1 MKYNTIKLNDIANS
15 ENGINISIWC
25 QGCPHHCKG
34 CFNKETWDFN
44 KGIEYTEE
52 TFKYICENINNY
64 GVKRN
69 LSILGGEALCEQ
81 NVLGVIDLCKKFK
94 ERYPNKK
101 ILLWT
106 GYTYEKLS
114 LEQQYVLQYIDI
126 LVDGKF
132 EIDKKDISLKM
143 RGSSNQRIINVKE
156 SLKQNKIVEIN

>member
-1 MKYNTIKLNDIANS
+1 MAISVSIFS
-15 ENGINISIWC
+15 NIDK
-25 QGCPHHCKG
+25 H
-34 CFNKETWDFN
+34 N
-44 KGIEYTEE
+44 
-52 TFKYICENINNY
+52 
-64 GVKRN
+64 VKRN

-143 RGSSNQRIINVKE
+143 RGSSNQRVINVKE
-156 SLKQNKIVEIN
+156 TLKQNKIVEIY

>member
-1 MKYNTIKLNDIANS
+1 MFSSQELVEYIFS
-15 ENGINISIWC
+15 NIDK
-25 QGCPHHCKG
+25 H
-34 CFNKETWDFN
+34 N
-44 KGIEYTEE
+44 
-52 TFKYICENINNY
+52 
-64 GVKRN
+64 VKRN

-132 EIDKKDISLKM
+132 EESKKDLKLQF
-143 RGSSNQRIINVKE
+143 RGSSNQRILDVKE
-156 SLKQNKIVEIN
+156 SLKKHKTKEIEKYENFKTNNSKF